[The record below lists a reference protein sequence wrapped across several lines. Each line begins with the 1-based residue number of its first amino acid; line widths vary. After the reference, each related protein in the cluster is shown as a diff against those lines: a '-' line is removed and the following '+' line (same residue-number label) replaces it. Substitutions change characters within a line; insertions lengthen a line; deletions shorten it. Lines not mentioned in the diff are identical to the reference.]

1 MPRTTAIRIA
11 AAVLAAI
18 IVAFSVFTYL
28 AYSAAFTPTETV
40 IGDLS
45 ASRFGDGP
53 RRQGQV
59 PRHPNR
65 QSRRHLVYG

>member
-1 MPRTTAIRIA
+1 MSRTVAIRIA

-40 IGDLS
+40 VVNSPRAGLVMD
-45 ASRFGDGP
+45 P
-53 RRQGQV
+53 RRQGQI

-65 QSRRHLVYG
+65 QSREHLVYG